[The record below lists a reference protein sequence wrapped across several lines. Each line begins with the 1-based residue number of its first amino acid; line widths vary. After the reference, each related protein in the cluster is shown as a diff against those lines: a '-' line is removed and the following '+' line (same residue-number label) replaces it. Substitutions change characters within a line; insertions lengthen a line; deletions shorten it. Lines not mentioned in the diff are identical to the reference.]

1 MSGSESTIGK
11 LQFLGHAGY
20 VVERG
25 PLYLAVDPWLDGA
38 AFDNGWDPLVQ
49 SARFDPKRV
58 THLWFSHEHPDHFS
72 IPAVKSIPQERRA
85 EVTVIFQ
92 ETADKRVVGFL
103 RNNGY
108 GRVIEVGS
116 GQRQDLGNGA
126 ALTTVMARDGDSC
139 HLLEL
144 GGLRI
149 LNFNDC
155 YYTSMSEVED
165 VMRAVGVKPGE
176 VDLMATQFSYANWVG
191 NPSET
196 ERRRHA
202 ALRKLDHLAMQVRS
216 VRPRYVMPFASFVYF
231 SHEENAYLNDA
242 VNLPSTA
249 VGRVREEGFPAVML
263 RPGDTMELSADGL
276 KAAAE
281 ATDARA
287 KELDGSVEAVRRK
300 EKPLRKSAA
309 VPVDDVVTTV
319 KAGLTR
325 LRNGVSRLDHTLMRL
340 RLSRAVFE
348 LSDHRVLIVIDRLE
362 DVRVQPL
369 DGTVTP
375 DVVLSSEALR
385 FAFAQDFGFDT
396 LLVNGRFHE
405 ARPGGAGVVMTLCGQ
420 FGYVRRK
427 VSLAASIL
435 RRRFV
440 EAPRLVLE
448 RLRNRALAQ

>member
-1 MSGSESTIGK
+1 MSVSENAAK
-11 LQFLGHAGY
+11 LEFLGHAGY

-25 PLYLAVDPWLDGA
+25 PLYLVVDPWLDGG

-49 SARFDPKRV
+49 SARFDPSRV

-72 IPAVKSIPQERRA
+72 IPAVKSIPKERRG
-85 EVTVIFQ
+85 ELTVLFQ

-108 GRVIEVGS
+108 GRVVEVGS
-116 GQRQDLGNGA
+116 GQRQELGGGV

-139 HLLEL
+139 HLLDL
-144 GGLRI
+144 GGVRI

-155 YYTSMSEVED
+155 FYSSVAEVED

-176 VDLMATQFSYANWVG
+176 VDLMATQFSYANWMG
-191 NPSET
+191 NPGDT

-202 ALRKLDHLAMQVRS
+202 ARRKLDHLVMQART
-216 VRPRYVMPFASFVYF
+216 VRPRFLMPFASFVYF

-242 VNLPSTA
+242 VNLPSDA
-249 VGRVREEGFPAVML
+249 VARVRQEGFTPVML
-263 RPGDTMELSADGL
+263 RPGDTVPLTSEGL
-276 KAAAE
+276 RAAAE

-287 KELDGSVEAVRRK
+287 RELDGAVEAVRRAQ
-300 EKPLRKSAA
+300 KPLRKSAS
-309 VPVDDVVTTV
+309 VPLDEVVSTV
-319 KAGLTR
+319 KAGLGR
-325 LRNGVSRLDHTLMRL
+325 LRDGVSRLDALLMRL
-340 RLSRAVFE
+340 RLPRAVFE
-348 LSDHRVLIVIDRLE
+348 LSDHRVLIVVERLE
-362 DVRVQPL
+362 DVRVEPT
-369 DGTVTP
+369 DGAVRA

-396 LLVNGRFHE
+396 LLVNGRFQE

-427 VSLAASIL
+427 VSLAASII
-435 RRRFV
+435 RRRLF
-440 EAPRLVLE
+440 ETPRLVLE
-448 RLRNRALAQ
+448 RLRNRALDA

>member
-1 MSGSESTIGK
+1 MSGFENAAK
-11 LQFLGHAGY
+11 LEFLGHAGY

-25 PLYLAVDPWLDGA
+25 PLYLVVDPWMDGA
-38 AFDNGWDPLVQ
+38 AFDNGWDPLVA

-85 EVTVIFQ
+85 EVTVVFQ
-92 ETADKRVVGFL
+92 TTADKRVVGFL

-108 GRVIEVGS
+108 SRVIEVGS
-116 GQRQDLGNGA
+116 GQRQELGGGA
-126 ALTTVMARDGDSC
+126 ALTTVMANDGDSC
-139 HLLEL
+139 HLLDL

-155 YYTSMSEVED
+155 FYTSVAQVED
-165 VMRAVGVKPGE
+165 VMRAMGVKPGE
-176 VDLMATQFSYANWVG
+176 VDLLATQFSYANWTG
-191 NPSET
+191 NQGDT

-202 ALRKLDHLAMQVRS
+202 ARRKLDHLVMQVRT

-242 VNLPSTA
+242 VNLPSAA
-249 VGRVREEGFPAVML
+249 VARVREEGFTAVML
-263 RPGDTMELSADGL
+263 RPGDTMELSPEGL
-276 KAAAE
+276 RAAAE

-287 KELDGSVEAVRRK
+287 KDLDGAVEAVRRA

-309 VPVDDVVTTV
+309 VPLEDVMSTV
-319 KAGLTR
+319 RTGLGR
-325 LRNGVSRLDHTLMRL
+325 LRNGVSRLDRTLMRL
-340 RLSRAVFE
+340 RLPRAVFE
-348 LSDHRVLIVIDRLE
+348 LSDHRCLIVVERLE
-362 DVRVQPL
+362 DVRVEPM
-369 DGTVTP
+369 DGRVAA

-385 FAFAQDFGFDT
+385 FSFAQDFGFDT
-396 LLVNGRFHE
+396 LLVNGRFQE

-435 RRRFV
+435 RRRLL
-440 EAPRLVLE
+440 EAPRHALE
-448 RLRNRALAQ
+448 RLRNRALAP

>member
-1 MSGSESTIGK
+1 MSGSENTAK
-11 LQFLGHAGY
+11 LNFLGHAGY
-20 VVERG
+20 VIERG

-38 AFDNGWDPLVQ
+38 AFDNGWDQLVPA
-49 SARFDPKRV
+49 ARFDPQRV

-72 IPAVKSIPQERRA
+72 IPAVKSIPAERRSQ
-85 EVTVIFQ
+85 VTVIFQ
-92 ETADKRVVGFL
+92 ETADKRVVSFL

-108 GRVIEVGS
+108 TRVIEVTP
-116 GQRQDLGNGA
+116 GQRYDLGGGA
-126 ALTTVMARDGDSC
+126 VLTTVPARDGDSC

-144 GGLRI
+144 GGLRV

-155 YYTSMSEVED
+155 YYTSVAEVED

-191 NPSET
+191 NPGDT

-202 ALRKLDHLAMQVRS
+202 ARRKLDHLVMQMRT

-231 SHEENAYLNDA
+231 SHEENAYLNDG

-249 VGRVREEGFPAVML
+249 VARVREEGYTAVMM
-263 RPGDTMELSADGL
+263 RPGDTMELSNEGFR
-276 KAAAE
+276 AAAE
-281 ATDARA
+281 ATNERA
-287 KELDGSVEAVRRK
+287 KELDGAVEAVRRA

-309 VPVDDVVTTV
+309 VPLDDVLTTV
-319 KAGLTR
+319 RAGLGR
-325 LRNGVSRLDHTLMRL
+325 LRNGVSRLDRTLMRL
-340 RLSRAVFE
+340 RLPRAVFE
-348 LSDHRVLIVIDRLE
+348 LSDHRVLVVIERLE
-362 DVRVQPL
+362 DVRVEPL
-369 DGTVTP
+369 NGAVSA

-405 ARPGGAGVVMTLCGQ
+405 ARAGGAGVVMTLCGQ

-435 RRRFV
+435 RRRLV
-440 EAPRLVLE
+440 EAPRLALE
-448 RLRNRALAQ
+448 RLRNRALAP